1 MQSNQGGCKIENFIL
16 MKVLFILL
24 PVVYLAGNGY
34 LFLRVWQS
42 MSCLPVWGKLIVA
55 VLFWLTAF
63 SLFAATGLRD
73 VQIPDLLLKCMYWIG
88 SVWMA
93 FLLYMVLLLAV
104 FDVAGFFVPALK
116 HSLLFAL
123 PLTLCILCGGY
134 INYRYPRVEHIGI
147 SLDKQQEVSPVR
159 IAAISDVHLGYG
171 TSVSALKRYVKL
183 VNAQNPDLVL
193 IAGDLIDNSIRPLLH
208 DPYAEAL
215 AELNAPMG
223 IYMVPG
229 NHEYISGIDA
239 CAEFI
244 ADTKVRMLRDSI
256 VTLPGGLQIIGR
268 DDMSNRNRK
277 PLEELME
284 GTDSTRPLIVL
295 DHQPYDLAGADSL
308 GVDIQISGHTHR
320 GQIWPLN
327 WLTDCIFEQ
336 SHGYRKWTHSHIYVS
351 SGLSLWGPPFRIG
364 THSDMAIIKVL

>member
-1 MQSNQGGCKIENFIL
+1 MPHNQGDCKIETVIL
-16 MKVLFILL
+16 MKILFMLL

-42 MSCLPVWGKLIVA
+42 MSCLPVWSKVIVA
-55 VLFWLTAF
+55 ILFWMTAF
-63 SLFAATGLRD
+63 SLFAAIGLRD
-73 VQIPDLLLKCMYWIG
+73 AEISDLVLKWMYNIG
-88 SVWMA
+88 SVCMA

-104 FDVAGFFVPALK
+104 FDLAGILVPALK

-134 INYRYPRVEHIGI
+134 INYRYPRVEHICI
-147 SLDKQQEVSPVR
+147 NLEKHREVSPVR
-159 IAAISDVHLGYG
+159 VAAISDVHLGYG

-183 VNAQNPDLVL
+183 VNSQNPDLVL
-193 IAGDLIDNSIRPLLH
+193 IAGDLIDNSVKPLLNE
-208 DPYAEAL
+208 PYAEVL
-215 AELNAPMG
+215 ADLKAPMG

-229 NHEYISGIDA
+229 NHEYISGIEA
-239 CAEFI
+239 CAEFL
-244 ADTKVRMLRDSI
+244 AETPVRLLRDSI
-256 VTLPGGLQIIGR
+256 VTLPEGLQIIGR

-277 PLEELME
+277 PLEELIE
-284 GTDSTRPLIVL
+284 NADSTLPMIVL
-295 DHQPYDLAGADSL
+295 DHQPYDLARTDSL

-327 WLTDCIFEQ
+327 WLTDRIFEQ
-336 SHGYRKWTHSHIYVS
+336 SHGYLKWTHSHIYVS

-364 THSDMAIIKVL
+364 THSEMAVIEVK

>member
-42 MSCLPVWGKLIVA
+42 MSCLPVWGKVIVA

-63 SLFAATGLRD
+63 SLFAAIGLRD

-123 PLTLCILCGGY
+123 PLTLCFLCGGY

-208 DPYAEAL
+208 DSYAEAL

-364 THSDMAIIKVL
+364 THSDMAVIKVL